1 MRWTS
6 LLVTGLMVV
15 VGVVVAWQVPE
26 RWVRLGVPVF
36 LAGIMGIT
44 WLFRVQGYAV
54 SPGLLEIRR
63 SGWTTR
69 VPLSGL
75 RSVANATDLIRGSIR
90 LAGNGGLYAFTGWY
104 WNRSLG
110 RYRMWLNDTRRSVL
124 LDLGHRRVVVAPE
137 DPAAFMEV
145 IREAAGLDKGHEVGV
160 SRGHG

>member
-1 MRWTS
+1 MWLR
-6 LLVTGLMVV
+6 V
-15 VGVVVAWQVPE
+15 
-26 RWVRLGVPVF
+26 GVPVF

-69 VPLSGL
+69 VPLGGL
-75 RSVANATDLIRGSIR
+75 RSVGDATDLIRGSIR
-90 LAGNGGLYAFTGWY
+90 VAGNGGLYAFTGWY

-110 RYRMWLNDTRRSVL
+110 RYRVWLNDARRAVL
-124 LDLGHRRVVVAPE
+124 LDLGHRRVVVAPQ
-137 DPAAFMEV
+137 DPAAFMEA
-145 IREAAGLDKGHEVGV
+145 IREASGLGLGNEVRV